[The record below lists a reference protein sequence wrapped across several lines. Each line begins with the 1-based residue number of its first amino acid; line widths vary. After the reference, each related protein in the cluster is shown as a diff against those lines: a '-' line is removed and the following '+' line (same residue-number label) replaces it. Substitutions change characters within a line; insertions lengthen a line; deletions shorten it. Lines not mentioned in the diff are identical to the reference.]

1 MLNARSKFSMQ
12 MPKIQ
17 KKEEEE
23 EKEKSEIE
31 ERNDIQFYMYKPQW
45 NTSLLILSVK

>member
-17 KKEEEE
+17 KK
-23 EKEKSEIE
+23 KKRGKKSEIE
-31 ERNDIQFYMYKPQW
+31 ERNDIQLYMYKPQW